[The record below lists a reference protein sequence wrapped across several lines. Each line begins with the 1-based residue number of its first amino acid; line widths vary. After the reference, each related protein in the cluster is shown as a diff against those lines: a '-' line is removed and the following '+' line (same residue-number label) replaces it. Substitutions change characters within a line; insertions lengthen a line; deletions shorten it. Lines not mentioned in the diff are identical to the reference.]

1 MCMFANIMSNEYLE
15 RYLGEHKLHNVT
27 ANTVH
32 KLHLLLHTIILIYKL
47 MHCMVYT
54 ACNVYIPY
62 TPIQFSTHSLL
73 RCTVGNVDGGTDCE
87 MGTLLESLAPAAV
100 WWKRKLHR
108 VCVKNSYNRLL
119 WFRLLRNSFQWNKE
133 VHHSFP
139 KAQLLD
145 LYRDSTGS
153 QIQSTQPHPFLYD
166 LF

>member
-1 MCMFANIMSNEYLE
+1 
-15 RYLGEHKLHNVT
+15 
-27 ANTVH
+27 
-32 KLHLLLHTIILIYKL
+32 

-119 WFRLLRNSFQWNKE
+119 
-133 VHHSFP
+133 
-139 KAQLLD
+139 
-145 LYRDSTGS
+145 
-153 QIQSTQPHPFLYD
+153 
-166 LF
+166 